1 MRSNRIMVATFLVVA
16 AASSACSRTVVY
28 KDGASGPVLVDEKHG
43 PPSHAPA
50 YGYRRNHAGDEDVV
64 LVYDT
69 TLEVYV
75 VSGYDDC
82 YYAGGQYYRFTANR
96 WEWSV
101 NVAGT
106 WRIVKDVRD
115 LPPGLRDKHGDGDG
129 HGNGHAYGHSKH

>member
-1 MRSNRIMVATFLVVA
+1 MRSNRILVTTCLVVA
-16 AASSACSRTVVY
+16 VASASCTRAVVY
-28 KDGASGPVLVDEKHG
+28 KESSSGPVLVDQKNG

-50 YGYRRNHAGDEDVV
+50 YGYRRNHDGDDVV

-82 YYAGGQYYRFTANR
+82 YYSAGQYFRFVSSR

-101 NVAGT
+101 SIGGT
-106 WRIVKDVRD
+106 WKLVSDMSD
-115 LPPGLRDKHGDGDG
+115 LPPGLRQHHG
-129 HGNGHAYGHSKH
+129 HGHANGHHKH